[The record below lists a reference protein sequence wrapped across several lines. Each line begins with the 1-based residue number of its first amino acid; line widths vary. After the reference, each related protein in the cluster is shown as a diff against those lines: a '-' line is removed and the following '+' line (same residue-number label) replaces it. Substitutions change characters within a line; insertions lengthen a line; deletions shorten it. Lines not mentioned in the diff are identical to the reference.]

1 MTTTGRVR
9 RTAGSPRWLTLAT
22 TDPEAAAAYYASL
35 FGWRFEVTSGPA
47 GVTATCPADH
57 VRIGPMDVDASEGWT
72 PHFEVTD
79 LAASVQIIRDAG
91 GYVGPV
97 RSGRSSEFV
106 HALDPNGAALALRD
120 PGRRVLS
127 SSPGPR
133 HALAWSDLHTRSYET
148 ALQFY
153 SRLFHYTYLTVDS
166 PRTPYSM
173 FHALDGGELIGG
185 IQLNTALPESVPAFW
200 LPWLNA
206 TDADLAVDRAV
217 RLGSTVLSPVTDG
230 VFGRMGIVKSPWGEV
245 FGVVDASVQRLAVPS
260 LRGTSALGGADTR
273 VPTSGAPPVRATDP
287 TVPW

>member
-35 FGWRFEVTSGPA
+35 FGWRFEVTSGPT
-47 GVTATCPADH
+47 GVTATCPVEH
-57 VRIGPMDVDASEGWT
+57 VRIGPVDVDESEGWT
-72 PHFEVTD
+72 THFEVTD
-79 LAASVQIIRDAG
+79 LAAAVQIIRDAG

-97 RSGRSSEFV
+97 RSGHSAEFV

-120 PGRRVLS
+120 PGRGVLG
-127 SSPGPR
+127 SSPGR
-133 HALAWSDLHTRSYET
+133 HRALAWSDLHTRSYEP

-153 SRLFHYTYLTVDS
+153 SRLFHYTFLAVDS

-185 IQLNTALPESVPAFW
+185 IQLNTALPESVPAYW

-206 TDADLAVDRAV
+206 ADADRAV
-217 RLGSTVLSPVTDG
+217 GRAVHLGSTVLTPVTDG
-230 VFGRMGIVKSPWGEV
+230 IFGRMGIVKSPWGEV
-245 FGVVDASVQRLAVPS
+245 FGVVDERVHRPAVPS
-260 LRGTSALGGADTR
+260 SPGAVALGRAGTSA
-273 VPTSGAPPVRATDP
+273 PTPGVSPATASDP
-287 TVPW
+287 TFPW